1 MKKLSTLLVV
11 MLLVFS
17 LVACGGGTTTTPAPT
32 TGGTT
37 PAPAEGS
44 DIKAALL
51 VGALGDMSF
60 NDSAHS
66 GMQRAGADLG
76 IEVKTIEYG
85 HQQDKFEATL
95 IDTAEQGYNV
105 ILTSSTLQDA
115 IEANAEDFPET
126 VFVMF
131 DGEVDWA
138 AGDFKNVYC
147 ITYKANEASYLGG
160 YVAAAMSETGVIGF
174 LGGTDQP
181 IINDFLLGYIG
192 GAQAKNPDIKVIT
205 TYAGSYSDP
214 SKGKELTLGMI
225 NQNADVLFNVA
236 GGTGVG
242 LIEAAVEK
250 GKYILG
256 VDSDQAL
263 MYEAT
268 GKQNFADLIPTSV
281 LKNVGDSLYRTLD
294 LYKKGEL
301 KVGEAEVLGIA
312 EGGVGIADNKYYQ
325 EMVPKEVR
333 EEVSALQEKILAG
346 EVQIDTAYGKT
357 TEQIAEIREAVKP

>member
-17 LVACGGGTTTTPAPT
+17 LVACGGGTTTAPT

-37 PAPAEGS
+37 EAPAEGEA
-44 DIKAALL
+44 IKAALL
-51 VGALGDMSF
+51 IGALGDMSF
-60 NDSAHS
+60 NDSAHA
-66 GMQRAGADLG
+66 GMEKAAAELG
-76 IEVKTIEYG
+76 IETKTIEYG
-85 HQQDKFEATL
+85 HDPDKYEATL
-95 IDTAEQGYNV
+95 IDTAEQGYNL
-105 ILTSSTLQDA
+105 ILTSSTLQDS
-115 IEANAEDFPET
+115 IEANAESFPET
-126 VFVMF
+126 TFVMF

-138 AGDFKNVYC
+138 AGDFSNVYC

-160 YVAAAMSETGVIGF
+160 YVAAAMSESGVIGF

-192 GAQAKNPDIKVIT
+192 GAQAKNPDVKVIT

-225 NQNADVLFNVA
+225 NQNADFLFNVA

-263 MYEAT
+263 IYEAT
-268 GKQNFADLIPTSV
+268 GKADFAAQIPTSV
-281 LKNVGDSLYRTLD
+281 LKNVGDSLFRALD

-301 KVGEAEVLGIA
+301 KIGETEVLGIA
-312 EGGVGIADNKYYQ
+312 EGGVGIADNKFYQ
-325 EMVPKEVR
+325 EMVPEEIRTEVA
-333 EEVSALQEKILAG
+333 ALQEQILAG
-346 EVQIDTAYGKT
+346 EVEVDTAYGKT
-357 TEQIAEIREAVKP
+357 TEEIAGIRDAVKP